1 MNRHGFKPDVG
12 KVLKGIRAAEQK
24 TTCLKMLRMVMMVMM
39 MMMMIM
45 LMMMFP
51 PQHKVNCNASAE

>member
-1 MNRHGFKPDVG
+1 ML
-12 KVLKGIRAAEQK
+12 LKGIRAAEKK
-24 TTCLKMLRMVMMVMM
+24 TNCLKMLRMVMMVMMMMM

>member
-1 MNRHGFKPDVG
+1 ML
-12 KVLKGIRAAEQK
+12 LKGIRAAEKK
-24 TTCLKMLRMVMMVMM
+24 TNCLKMLRMVMMVMMM